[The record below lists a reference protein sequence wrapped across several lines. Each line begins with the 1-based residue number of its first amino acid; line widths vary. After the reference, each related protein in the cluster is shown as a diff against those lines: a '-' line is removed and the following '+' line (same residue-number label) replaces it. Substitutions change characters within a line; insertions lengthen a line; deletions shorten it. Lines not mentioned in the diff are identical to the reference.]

1 MGVGH
6 RKDWSIQQTTWIK
19 TTFYS
24 TNVLKKY
31 ACGINHLELEELTGY
46 RTPLLVFINT
56 LLPPPLILFRLFSSA
71 SPARGVET
79 YTETICRLLSSIL
92 LMIPPR
98 EAFRTE
104 QHLVG
109 RDADE
114 AGWLNVPGVP
124 DEPSL
129 LRDGWRCPQRGGR
142 LFWIRR
148 LTVAVSRRGAISGGL
163 LNTLVFIYTFIK
175 RHHPPPSNN
184 QTNCFHQQS
193 EVTIACS
200 HSLHKAVSK
209 QPNPHAPNS

>member
-1 MGVGH
+1 MELKKGTMFTKVTYCGINSQLLLRCFEGMGWSVGVGH
-6 RKDWSIQQTTWIK
+6 QKDWSIQRTTSTILRTVLTRIK
-19 TTFYS
+19 ATFYS

-46 RTPLLVFINT
+46 RTPLLAFINT

-92 LMIPPR
+92 LMIPQR
-98 EAFRTE
+98 EAFRAE

-129 LRDGWRCPQRGGR
+129 LRDGWRRPQTGGR

-148 LTVAVSRRGAISGGL
+148 LTV
-163 LNTLVFIYTFIK
+163 
-175 RHHPPPSNN
+175 
-184 QTNCFHQQS
+184 
-193 EVTIACS
+193 
-200 HSLHKAVSK
+200 
-209 QPNPHAPNS
+209 